1 MSSINNK
8 SDIDSAGKFSRR
20 DFVAKTLKGIGTVA
34 VGSFAVSV
42 LNACSDDSSPAGP
55 SSPSGS
61 SIEVD
66 LSLSENQ
73 ALATVGGTLA
83 LGPND
88 VDRQGLLLFRE
99 SQSSVK
105 AFSRICTHQ
114 QCTVGAFQSGIS
126 TCPCHGSQ
134 YNTSGNVVGGPAPS
148 PLRSYST
155 ELNQN
160 ILTIS
165 A

>member
-1 MSSINNK
+1 MSIINNK
-8 SDIDSAGKFSRR
+8 SNIESAGKFSRR
-20 DFVAKTLKGIGTVA
+20 DFVAKTIKSIGSVA

-42 LNACSDDSSPAGP
+42 INACSDDSNPAG
-55 SSPSGS
+55 SSGPSGS
-61 SIEVD
+61 SITVD
-66 LSLSENQ
+66 LSLPENQ
-73 ALATVGGTLA
+73 ALTTVGGTLA
-83 LGPND
+83 LGSND

-114 QCTVGAFQSGIS
+114 QCTVGAFQNGIS
-126 TCPCHGSQ
+126 TCPCHGSR
-134 YNTSGNVVGGPAPS
+134 YNTSGNVVDGPAPS

-165 A
+165 V